1 MKWYPVMRKNPS
13 TREKLYYVQKKTEGI
28 LSTDTLADEVA
39 QRSSL
44 TSGDVLNVF
53 RNLKEVIVKYLV
65 MGYNVRFN
73 DLGVIRAMP
82 ITKGAGK
89 KTANEV
95 TMPDSVSSVKV
106 SMYAD
111 RSLRKRVNDTIYWER
126 TDAPTAA
133 SASGSAS
140 A

>member
-1 MKWYPVMRKNPS
+1 MKWYPLMRKNPS

-73 DLGVIRAMP
+73 DLGVIRATP
-82 ITKGAGK
+82 INKKGKNTVDELA
-89 KTANEV
+89 
-95 TMPDSVSSVKV
+95 MPDSVSSVKV

-111 RSLRKRVNDTIYWER
+111 RSLRKRVNESIYWER
-126 TDAPTAA
+126 TNAPTATA
-133 SASGSAS
+133 ADAGAGGE
-140 A
+140 